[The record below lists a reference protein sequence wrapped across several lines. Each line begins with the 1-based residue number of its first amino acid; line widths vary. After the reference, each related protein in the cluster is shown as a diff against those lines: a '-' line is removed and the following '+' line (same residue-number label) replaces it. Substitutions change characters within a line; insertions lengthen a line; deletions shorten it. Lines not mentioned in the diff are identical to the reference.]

1 MMFRRKMPGF
11 SKAKAPSTESKVAG
25 VTIFDMDF
33 TGNVTGL
40 SFDSHKLVYTVGD
53 EESTTTDCCILT
65 GSSIK
70 CVVKVGDILISIN
83 GVPLLNNG
91 HQDKDGFFLEAY
103 EKEAQTKLY
112 LKTLRFIRTSDK
124 HPGNSPSSTHMVL
137 TNAMAGL
144 IFHVPSVKKDEN
156 MPWKSE
162 LNTRMQDLQSERL
175 KFIAEMRAEADK
187 EANGAGVKEAKI
199 DGAMEAMLES
209 VVAEQV
215 EKEIQRMDNNG
226 HMKKLT
232 ELEAKMH
239 AKNLELR
246 AVDWKRIAAEEEE
259 EAKQAEALRLET
271 IEREETEFLENEL
284 KERTAAEEA
293 EDAAAYEMEMEIERR
308 VDAEVRALTDA
319 KRTEYDQKL
328 SELQGDMTYEELV
341 NRKASEEALRDAE
354 DVEAEQ
360 AEIAAI
366 NAATERAGRVIEN
379 KACLDFAN
387 SRCPATATVFD
398 ITFNDKALGLRL
410 SPYMVTCAMGGP
422 LSTIDCCVV
431 TRSDFTDYIQPGDIL
446 VSVNDLPLRSYRPAG
461 EDIIPEFYPTC
472 MDILHNEPPPRVLRY
487 LRIPFEGPFTLAPR
501 DVGFADAV
509 LLLSDT
515 H

>member
-175 KFIAEMRAEADK
+175 KFIAEMRAEA
-187 EANGAGVKEAKI
+187 E
-199 DGAMEAMLES
+199 
-209 VVAEQV
+209 
-215 EKEIQRMDNNG
+215 R
-226 HMKKLT
+226 KL
-232 ELEAKMH
+232 
-239 AKNLELR
+239 
-246 AVDWKRIAAEEEE
+246 
-259 EAKQAEALRLET
+259 
-271 IEREETEFLENEL
+271 
-284 KERTAAEEA
+284 
-293 EDAAAYEMEMEIERR
+293 
-308 VDAEVRALTDA
+308 
-319 KRTEYDQKL
+319 
-328 SELQGDMTYEELV
+328 
-341 NRKASEEALRDAE
+341 
-354 DVEAEQ
+354 
-360 AEIAAI
+360 
-366 NAATERAGRVIEN
+366 
-379 KACLDFAN
+379 
-387 SRCPATATVFD
+387 
-398 ITFNDKALGLRL
+398 
-410 SPYMVTCAMGGP
+410 MG
-422 LSTIDCCVV
+422 
-431 TRSDFTDYIQPGDIL
+431 Q
-446 VSVNDLPLRSYRPAG
+446 
-461 EDIIPEFYPTC
+461 E
-472 MDILHNEPPPRVLRY
+472 
-487 LRIPFEGPFTLAPR
+487 
-501 DVGFADAV
+501 
-509 LLLSDT
+509 
-515 H
+515 